1 MPVVSNTSPILNLAI
16 IGQLNLLRQQFN
28 TIWIPGA
35 VQDELRLDEELPGSS
50 AIRQAIEEGWLL
62 VKPVENAAFAQ
73 VLMRELDRGESEA
86 IALAIERDASR
97 ILLDEREARRVAKGL
112 NLSVTGVPGI
122 LLRAQEPQ
130 HLPVS
135 IAAAIDAL
143 QEKAGFRLA
152 ESLVEAVLRESEQPK

>member
-1 MPVVSNTSPILNLAI
+1 MPVVSNTSPLLNLAV

-28 TIWIPGA
+28 TIWMPGA

-112 NLSVTGVPGI
+112 NLSVTGVLGI
-122 LLRAQEPQ
+122 LLRAQEAQ

-143 QEKAGFRLA
+143 
-152 ESLVEAVLRESEQPK
+152 

>member
-1 MPVVSNTSPILNLAI
+1 MPVVSNTSPLLNLAVV
-16 IGQLNLLRQQFN
+16 GQLNLLRQQFN
-28 TIWIPGA
+28 TIWMPGA

-112 NLSVTGVPGI
+112 NLSVTGVLGI
-122 LLRAQEPQ
+122 LLRAQEAQ

-143 QEKAGFRLA
+143 
-152 ESLVEAVLRESEQPK
+152 